1 MWTRYVQLLQKYP
14 VRTNVLTAGIVGF
27 TGDLL
32 SQNVESQ
39 VHADVVVE
47 EQQNLARALKVATWN
62 AMVSGPLTHWF
73 KFLDTKWP
81 LPPGAVGRD
90 QCLTVAKKVCLN
102 QCTAA
107 PLNNAGF
114 YSWVLMW
121 QHITDEQ
128 GDHSQGLLEDI
139 GTKLT
144 NDLPQTTVN
153 SCLVWGTA
161 WTINMLFL
169 PPHTRVL
176 FNSVGQVFW
185 TAYLSFTGHR
195 RL

>member
-1 MWTRYVQLLQKYP
+1 MDALCAAPAEVSCANKCTDSGNRGIHRRFAFTECRKP
-14 VRTNVLTAGIVGF
+14 GACRCGRATESSSCFEGGHMECDGVRPTN
-27 TGDLL
+27 
-32 SQNVESQ
+32 
-39 VHADVVVE
+39 
-47 EQQNLARALKVATWN
+47 
-62 AMVSGPLTHWF
+62 PLV